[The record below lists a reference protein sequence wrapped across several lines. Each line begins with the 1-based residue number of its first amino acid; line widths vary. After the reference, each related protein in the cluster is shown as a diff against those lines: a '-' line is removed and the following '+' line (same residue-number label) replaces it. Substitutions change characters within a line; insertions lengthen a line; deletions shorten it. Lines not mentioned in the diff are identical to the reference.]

1 MTNNDILRALRYA
14 LDISDSKLLACFAS
28 QGVVLPPAQLMAVLK
43 HEDEPGFQPLS
54 DAHFGSFLDG
64 FIEQRRGKRESGS
77 EGPALA
83 LAMNNNRVLR
93 ALKIALSL
101 KDVDVIAVMELSGLP
116 VSKSEVS
123 ALFRREGHP
132 NFQPCGDQF
141 LRNFLRGL
149 GIRHRG
155 SLATE

>member
-14 LDISDSKLLACFAS
+14 LDISDSKLLASFAVA
-28 QGVVLPPAQLMAVLK
+28 GVDLPPAHLMAVLK
-43 HEDEPGFQPLS
+43 HEDEAGFEPLS
-54 DAHFGSFLDG
+54 DALFGQFLDG
-64 FIEQRRGKRESGS
+64 FIAQRRGKRE
-77 EGPALA
+77 EDTEAGPVLP

-101 KDVDVIAVMELSGLP
+101 KDVDVIAIMELAGLP
-116 VSKSEVS
+116 VSKGELS

-149 GIRHRG
+149 GLRHRQA
-155 SLATE
+155 S